1 MTPLASR
8 EKTLIV
14 RANSRGR
21 VLIVDDEP
29 LIRWSLATALRLA
42 GFDPVTAAG
51 QRDALTLASTGP
63 APAAVLI
70 DLELYHTDCLE
81 LAGQI
86 LAIAPACRVLALTTC
101 GPEVTVRSRWSAIP
115 HIRKPFDLAEVVALI
130 ERELVPRPADT
141 A

>member
-29 LIRWSLATALRLA
+29 LIRWSLAAALRVA
-42 GFDPVTAAG
+42 GFEVATAMGRGEALSLASATAAP
-51 QRDALTLASTGP
+51 D
-63 APAAVLI
+63 AVLI
-70 DLELYHTDCLE
+70 DLEMYNTNCLDLVDE
-81 LAGQI
+81 F
-86 LAIAPACRVLALTTC
+86 LAIAPACRVVALTTC

-115 HIRKPFDLAEVVALI
+115 HIRKPFDLAEVVAVI
-130 ERELVPRPADT
+130 ERELAPVLR
-141 A
+141 